1 MHVRT
6 GYTSGGRSPDVA
18 GISRAAARRQA
29 PALHSA
35 GLPRVVVMAGL
46 FWILVGCPLADARSA
61 CEEASYNDPERQL
74 NAYLETKPERRERS
88 ARQRLPGWCQDN
100 GAEKLGRGALAPALI
115 RVSAGSSTG
124 TGPCARSHKGKLQI
138 PWAALR

>member
-1 MHVRT
+1 
-6 GYTSGGRSPDVA
+6 
-18 GISRAAARRQA
+18 
-29 PALHSA
+29 
-35 GLPRVVVMAGL
+35 MAGL

-100 GAEKLGRGALAPALI
+100 GAEKLGK
-115 RVSAGSSTG
+115 GSPRPRLDPRLSG
-124 TGPCARSHKGKLQI
+124 QQHRDGPVRPQ
-138 PWAALR
+138 PQR